1 MKILFV
7 YVADKSKDGQSKTM
21 VSQVSIAM
29 APIVL
34 SQKSEEF
41 PEVFDDNL

>member
-1 MKILFV
+1 MSSNV
-7 YVADKSKDGQSKTM
+7 SDKSKEGQSKTM

-29 APIVL
+29 SPIVL
-34 SQKSEEF
+34 SQKDEEF

>member
-1 MKILFV
+1 MTVFV
-7 YVADKSKDGQSKTM
+7 SVTDKSKDGQSKTM

-29 APIVL
+29 SPIVL
-34 SQKSEEF
+34 SQKGEEL

>member
-1 MKILFV
+1 
-7 YVADKSKDGQSKTM
+7 M

-29 APIVL
+29 SPLVV
-34 SQKSEEF
+34 SQKNDEI